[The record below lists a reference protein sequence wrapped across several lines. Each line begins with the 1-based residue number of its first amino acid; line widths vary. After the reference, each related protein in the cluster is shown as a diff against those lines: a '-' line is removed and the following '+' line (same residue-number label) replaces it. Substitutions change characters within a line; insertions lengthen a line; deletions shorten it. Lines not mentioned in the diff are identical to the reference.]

1 MLIALPI
8 ICLHTFYRT
17 NETLIFKEIRQ
28 NDAGNYTC
36 RVENALGFD
45 TLAVDLQVVG
55 KYTFKTYN
63 LLNNI
68 SSFLPVVPSFSGTHN
83 ENELIESFA
92 GHRVYIPC
100 AVSGNPEPTVLW
112 FVNGGRLDTTTVK
125 YVSLNNTLE

>member
-63 LLNNI
+63 VLNNI
-68 SSFLPVVPSFSGTHN
+68 FHLSCQLFLLFPV
-83 ENELIESFA
+83 
-92 GHRVYIPC
+92 R
-100 AVSGNPEPTVLW
+100 
-112 FVNGGRLDTTTVK
+112 TTK
-125 YVSLNNTLE
+125 MS